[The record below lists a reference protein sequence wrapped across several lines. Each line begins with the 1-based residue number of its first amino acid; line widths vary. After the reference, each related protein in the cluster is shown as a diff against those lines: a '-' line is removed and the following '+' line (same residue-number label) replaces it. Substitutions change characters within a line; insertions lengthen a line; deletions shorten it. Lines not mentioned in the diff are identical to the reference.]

1 MIAGVASHHM
11 FERVILGFAGIT
23 LAVYGAVFFFVPHV
37 LGDIVG
43 LQFTSP
49 NAPVEIRSFY
59 GGLEF
64 GIAAFLLTCAWR
76 PALVPA
82 GILLCALAFS
92 CAGAARLIGV
102 AQYGSDGPSQPLVG
116 AIELALAIV
125 CTLFT
130 IRRREAMKRNT

>member
-1 MIAGVASHHM
+1 MSTTSTHHM
-11 FERVILGFAGIT
+11 FERAILGFAGIT
-23 LAVYGAVFFFVPHV
+23 LAVYGIVLFFTPHA
-37 LGDIVG
+37 LADLVG
-43 LQFTSP
+43 LEFTSP
-49 NAPVEIRSFY
+49 NAYVEIRSFY

-76 PALVPA
+76 PPLVPA

-116 AIELALAIV
+116 ALELTLAIV
-125 CTLFT
+125 CALFT
-130 IRRREAMKRNT
+130 IRRSVAMKRNT